1 MSLNEFRFV
10 KAIGVGAVLWLT
22 LPAAKVNAVS
32 TDRPKHILLLM
43 CDQYRFDALGSL
55 GNPLAVT
62 PTLDQLAAQGT
73 LFARA
78 YCQNPVCVPSRT
90 SILLGR
96 YSHST
101 GVFANRDT
109 APRDQVSFTQI
120 LRQNDYQAA
129 CFGKLHVA
137 GRDRLDWDEYQF
149 RRERPIAL
157 PGKPPP
163 LTGGWPAGKPLGQPA
178 SFEDKY
184 HHEVNAKNDTI
195 EFIEKHQDQPWFIQC
210 SFVKPHNPF
219 NPPQRFWD
227 MIDRSKIVIPRYPLD
242 DPSDSNPTLWQRLTR
257 SRLNEITDEMV
268 IDAIQ
273 GYYGSVPFRDALFG
287 EVVATLDRLG
297 IRDDTLI
304 IFTSDHGEMLYDHRL
319 WAKFNFFEQAVHVP
333 LIVSWPGKLQE
344 DQTYDGL
351 TELIDLY
358 PTLMELMGFE
368 TPASVQGKSFASG
381 LRGNSRK
388 HREVVHSEHKNGM
401 VMQFDGR
408 FKFILN
414 GRGVKSEL
422 YDLRTDP
429 REITNLA
436 TTVEFTERVNAWT
449 AQLKAWQSRKVART
463 K

>member
-149 RRERPIAL
+149 QRERPIAL

-227 MIDRSKIVIPRYPLD
+227 MIDRSKIVIPRYPLAVRGKSLVN
-242 DPSDSNPTLWQRLTR
+242 PFVRNRLSTALRLKSTHGHGKKETQVEAEKHVGADSTSPQECIPPFLPAIESGARR
-257 SRLNEITDEMV
+257 SRV
-268 IDAIQ
+268 
-273 GYYGSVPFRDALFG
+273 
-287 EVVATLDRLG
+287 
-297 IRDDTLI
+297 
-304 IFTSDHGEMLYDHRL
+304 
-319 WAKFNFFEQAVHVP
+319 
-333 LIVSWPGKLQE
+333 
-344 DQTYDGL
+344 
-351 TELIDLY
+351 
-358 PTLMELMGFE
+358 
-368 TPASVQGKSFASG
+368 
-381 LRGNSRK
+381 
-388 HREVVHSEHKNGM
+388 
-401 VMQFDGR
+401 
-408 FKFILN
+408 
-414 GRGVKSEL
+414 
-422 YDLRTDP
+422 
-429 REITNLA
+429 
-436 TTVEFTERVNAWT
+436 
-449 AQLKAWQSRKVART
+449 
-463 K
+463 